1 MLKPIILIVDD
12 EREHRSMLSAILK
25 RDHHVLTA
33 PDGESA
39 LRMAEEETLDL
50 ALVDQRMPG
59 MTGIEVLQ
67 SLRETQPR
75 CGRILVTAYTD
86 AELLQEAIN
95 RAAVY
100 RFFSKPCDPELLRLD
115 VKRAIEHQRAQND
128 LRRTERLAV
137 LGGLASTVAHDMNNY
152 LTPLLNASVLLED
165 SDAETTAEVAE
176 HMQDSAHA
184 LKGLFDELLSLAKGQ
199 LPKYIK
205 KPTDLAAVVRTAR
218 SVCVGGPFDSANI
231 VLNLDAPLPKV
242 PLSSSRCMRLVTNL
256 LRNAVDACGPQCNI
270 EVSLKSQGHALELRV
285 SDDGPGVAPEV
296 MPHLFD
302 PLFSTKSASTHS
314 GLGLAICQ
322 TIMEGHGGEL
332 QLESAVGHGAT
343 FIARFPMEGHP
354 S

>member
-39 LRMAEEETLDL
+39 LRVADEETLDL

-86 AELLQEAIN
+86 AALLQEAIN

-137 LGGLASTVAHDMNNY
+137 LGGLAQNPGILVALIKLCVIGVPVTIST
-152 LTPLLNASVLLED
+152 SV
-165 SDAETTAEVAE
+165 ETLMPA
-176 HMQDSAHA
+176 
-184 LKGLFDELLSLAKGQ
+184 
-199 LPKYIK
+199 YW
-205 KPTDLAAVVRTAR
+205 RTITSRWR
-218 SVCVGGPFDSANI
+218 SWLGPEA
-231 VLNLDAPLPKV
+231 
-242 PLSSSRCMRLVTNL
+242 
-256 LRNAVDACGPQCNI
+256 
-270 EVSLKSQGHALELRV
+270 
-285 SDDGPGVAPEV
+285 
-296 MPHLFD
+296 
-302 PLFSTKSASTHS
+302 
-314 GLGLAICQ
+314 
-322 TIMEGHGGEL
+322 
-332 QLESAVGHGAT
+332 
-343 FIARFPMEGHP
+343 
-354 S
+354 